1 MNIKIN
7 ILILFLYLILLKIK
21 VINLINNNKKNNL
34 SCVKLN
40 NLERS

>member
-1 MNIKIN
+1 MNVKIN

-21 VINLINNNKKNNL
+21 VINLVKNNKKNDL
-34 SCVKLN
+34 SCTKLN